1 MSDNPLLNSNTS
13 TNGNTTVYGDLSVNG
28 NININNDL
36 NVRGRLNV
44 RQYTN
49 TNIIN
54 TNVTNYNLTVSEDIS
69 LNGRLFV
76 GGNIIYNGVEIDTVI
91 GGGIG
96 PTGPVF
102 SGNII
107 YNHPLENVVFD
118 NDSFYYL
125 SVSDNPINNISSS
138 NGDLSLN
145 GRLFVGGNIIY
156 KGVEID
162 RVIGGGTGPTGSA
175 GPIGPVG
182 PVFSGNVTYN
192 HPLENVVFDN
202 ESFYYLSVN
211 DSSTNNIT
219 TEGDLS
225 INGNVNIKYNLKVE
239 KDVSLN
245 GRLFVGGNIIYN
257 GVDIKN
263 TIGGGTGPTGQI
275 GPVFSGN
282 ITYNHPLEN
291 VVFDNDSFYYLS
303 VSDNPIN
310 NISSS
315 NGDLSLNGRLFVGG
329 NIIYKGVEIDS
340 VIGGGIGPT
349 GPVFSGNVTYN
360 HPLEN
365 VVFDNDSF
373 YYLSVSDNP
382 INNISSSNGDLSL
395 NGRLFVGGNI
405 IYKGVEID
413 SVIGGGTGP
422 TGSIGPIGPV
432 GPVFSGNVTY
442 NHPLENVVFD
452 NESFYYLSVSDT
464 SSNGDLSLNKRL
476 FVGGDV
482 SLNSN
487 LYMGGNIFIN
497 GVKLLNNGQTGP
509 AGPTGQVGPVFSG
522 NVLLMNPIENI
533 TFDTESFY
541 YMNLN
546 TSSNYDS
553 NISGNAN
560 ILRNI
565 TVNGIC
571 HLSGGIS
578 STSTGTGSLIV
589 TGGAGISANLYV
601 GGTCFVNGTQVT
613 SDYRIKENIK
623 NLGDSYNVNNLR
635 VVNYF
640 NNKTKTED
648 VGLIAHELQ
657 EHYPFLVTGEKDGD
671 ELQSINYIGIIGI
684 LIREIQILKE
694 KVFAV

>member
-1 MSDNPLLNSNTS
+1 M
-13 TNGNTTVYGDLSVNG
+13 
-28 NININNDL
+28 
-36 NVRGRLNV
+36 
-44 RQYTN
+44 
-49 TNIIN
+49 
-54 TNVTNYNLTVSEDIS
+54 
-69 LNGRLFV
+69 
-76 GGNIIYNGVEIDTVI
+76 
-91 GGGIG
+91 
-96 PTGPVF
+96 
-102 SGNII
+102 
-107 YNHPLENVVFD
+107 
-118 NDSFYYL
+118 
-125 SVSDNPINNISSS
+125 
-138 NGDLSLN
+138 
-145 GRLFVGGNIIY
+145 
-156 KGVEID
+156 
-162 RVIGGGTGPTGSA
+162 
-175 GPIGPVG
+175 
-182 PVFSGNVTYN
+182 TYN

-202 ESFYYLSVN
+202 E
-211 DSSTNNIT
+211 
-219 TEGDLS
+219 
-225 INGNVNIKYNLKVE
+225 
-239 KDVSLN
+239 
-245 GRLFVGGNIIYN
+245 
-257 GVDIKN
+257 
-263 TIGGGTGPTGQI
+263 
-275 GPVFSGN
+275 
-282 ITYNHPLEN
+282 
-291 VVFDNDSFYYLS
+291 
-303 VSDNPIN
+303 
-310 NISSS
+310 
-315 NGDLSLNGRLFVGG
+315 
-329 NIIYKGVEIDS
+329 
-340 VIGGGIGPT
+340 
-349 GPVFSGNVTYN
+349 
-360 HPLEN
+360 
-365 VVFDNDSF
+365 SF